1 VATAVIGNPKFRRGR
16 RVAHSLWAAVAVSV
30 SLLLVL
36 GGRGHPP
43 PIIFL
48 PLVIV
53 VWVAGHFTVWGVDWL
68 AAKGRRL
75 AGENEGRVKSW
86 PVGLRL
92 ALIGT
97 GVAAAI
103 GLLQIIVTV
112 YQRKMYPFHDVTLWT
127 IMMVIW
133 LVHGACLVGLLL
145 RRPWSR
151 LVSVMLALA
160 WALLSASQL
169 AEHLARGY
177 RVDIAELLI
186 VSASMV
192 FLILFG
198 LHLATSSRIRSFLNE

>member
-1 VATAVIGNPKFRRGR
+1 MSGNSKVRRGR
-16 RVAHSLWAAVAVSV
+16 RVAHSLWAAVAASV
-30 SLLLVL
+30 SLLLVF
-36 GGRGHPP
+36 GGGGHPP

-53 VWVAGHFTVWGVDWL
+53 VWVAGHFTIWGAGWL
-68 AAKGRRL
+68 AGKGQRL
-75 AGENEGRVKSW
+75 AGENEGRGKSW

-103 GLLQIIVTV
+103 GLLQIIVTG
-112 YQRKMYPFHDVTLWT
+112 YQRKMYPFHDVTLWM
-127 IMMVIW
+127 IMMAVW
-133 LVHGACLVGLLL
+133 LVHGACFVGLLL
-145 RRPWSR
+145 RQPWSR

-160 WALLSASQL
+160 WALLAAAQIV
-169 AEHLARGY
+169 EHLVRGY
-177 RVDIAELLI
+177 RVDITELLI

-198 LHLATSSRIRSFLNE
+198 LHLATSSRIKSFLNA

>member
-1 VATAVIGNPKFRRGR
+1 MSGNPKVRRSR
-16 RVAHSLWAAVAVSV
+16 RVAHALWAGIAVSV
-30 SLLLVL
+30 SLLLVF

-53 VWVAGHFTVWGVDWL
+53 VWVVGHFTVWGVEWL
-68 AAKGRRL
+68 AAKGQRL
-75 AGENEGRVKSW
+75 ASENEGRNKSW

-97 GVAAAI
+97 GVAASI
-103 GLLQIIVTV
+103 GLLQIIVTG
-112 YQRKMYPFHDVTLWT
+112 YQGKMYPFHDVTLWM
-127 IMMVIW
+127 IMMAIW
-133 LVHGACLVGLLL
+133 LVHGACFVGLLL

-160 WALLSASQL
+160 WSLLSASQI

-177 RVDIAELLI
+177 SVDIAELLI
-186 VSASMV
+186 VSVSMV
-192 FLILFG
+192 FSFLFG
-198 LHLATSSRIRSFLNE
+198 LHLATSSRIKSFLND

>member
-1 VATAVIGNPKFRRGR
+1 MSGNPKVRRGR

-53 VWVAGHFTVWGVDWL
+53 VWVVGHFTVWGVGWL
-68 AAKGRRL
+68 AAKGQRL
-75 AGENEGRVKSW
+75 ASENEGRGKSW

-103 GLLQIIVTV
+103 GLLQIIVTG

-133 LVHGACLVGLLL
+133 LVHGACFVGLLL

-160 WALLSASQL
+160 WALLSASQI

-177 RVDIAELLI
+177 SVDIAELLI

-198 LHLATSSRIRSFLNE
+198 LHLATSSRIKLFLNE